1 MLKQCCCQMCD
12 TSEFVVA
19 ALTSTRPPFDCHMFL
34 LMSVMSEFQE
44 GMEYSGNLHRLMD
57 EFFYLFNLQ
66 EIEIGALMFFHL
78 IIYFTFNSI
87 LSGLGHQ
94 QLCCYQSDDGRPQH
108 CWPRSIWIDSS
119 SWSIMW
125 SCPPCGAPPRPHER
139 FDVRVSMSLT
149 PVVSTAWER

>member
-1 MLKQCCCQMCD
+1 MCD

-19 ALTSTRPPFDCHMFL
+19 ALTSMRPPFDCHMFL

-57 EFFYLFNLQ
+57 EFFYLYNLQ

-78 IIYFTFNSI
+78 IIYFTFNSFRFRTPTVAAI
-87 LSGLGHQ
+87 NLMMAVLNIVGHARFE
-94 QLCCYQSDDGRPQH
+94 LT
-108 CWPRSIWIDSS
+108 PRLDR
-119 SWSIMW
+119 
-125 SCPPCGAPPRPHER
+125 SCDPAPPCGAPPRPHER

>member
-78 IIYFTFNSI
+78 IIYFTFNSFRFTTPTVAAI
-87 LSGLGHQ
+87 NLMMAVLNIVGHAPGFELTLVSLSLTDMPEQ
-94 QLCCYQSDDGRPQH
+94 AWFCRLLVASAVDT
-108 CWPRSIWIDSS
+108 
-119 SWSIMW
+119 
-125 SCPPCGAPPRPHER
+125 A
-139 FDVRVSMSLT
+139 SMSLT
-149 PVVSTAWER
+149 PVVCAILKR